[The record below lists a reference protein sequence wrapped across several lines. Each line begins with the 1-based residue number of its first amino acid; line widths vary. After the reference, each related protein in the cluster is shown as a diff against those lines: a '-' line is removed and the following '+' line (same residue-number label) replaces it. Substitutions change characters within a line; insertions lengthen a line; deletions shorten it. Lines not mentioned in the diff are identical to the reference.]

1 MAALRKERKEGKAKW
16 KEEEKLRRSPLVTTT
31 NTGRS
36 IRCVD
41 QSKAEHPLLCKYD
54 TEALSILRL
63 AVGC

>member
-1 MAALRKERKEGKAKW
+1 MAALRKERKEGKEKW
-16 KEEEKLRRSPLVTTT
+16 KEDERLRRNPLVTTT
-31 NTGRS
+31 NPGGS

-54 TEALSILRL
+54 MEALSLLRL